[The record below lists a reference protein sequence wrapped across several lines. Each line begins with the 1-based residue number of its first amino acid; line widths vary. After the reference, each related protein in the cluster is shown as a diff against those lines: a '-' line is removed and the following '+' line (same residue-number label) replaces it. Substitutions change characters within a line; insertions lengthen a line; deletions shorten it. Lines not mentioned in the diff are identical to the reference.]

1 MPTLRKLSSGK
12 YQAIVRKQGYPTQYK
27 TFGKRKDA
35 LTWAVNAEQRLQDIE
50 LTGSCNDWMNQTLSD
65 AIDLYIDEKGQYL
78 KSHISTDRYRAEAL
92 RKALGMIKLVALS
105 PSVIQAYKDKRL
117 ATVSEGTARADL
129 GYLQRVINF
138 LRKDKQMS
146 LPDLFSHV
154 RLPGNGKPREAI
166 PNLQQLERLLS
177 LMPEDTKP
185 IAALAAETGMR
196 RGEILRLA
204 VKDVNLSGRS
214 LKINES
220 KNGTSRVI
228 PLSTKA
234 CQILADTMTRCR
246 GGITAKLFPV
256 SPYRVSRTFREAAD
270 SIGGFDWVFHSM
282 RHYACTR
289 FFEIGLQAIEVAA
302 ISGHKDMRMLQRY
315 THLSPTTLALKL
327 G

>member
-1 MPTLRKLSSGK
+1 MPTLRKLPSGK

-27 TFGKRKDA
+27 CFSKRKDA
-35 LTWAVNAEQRLQDIE
+35 LQWALNTEQRLESIE
-50 LTGSCNDWMNQTLSD
+50 LTGSCNDWLSLNLSD
-65 AIDLYIDEKGQYL
+65 AIDIYVNEHGQFL
-78 KSHISTDRYRAEAL
+78 KSYMTTDRYRAESL
-92 RKALGMIKLVALS
+92 RKALGNIRLPDLS
-105 PSVIQAYKDKRL
+105 PQMVQAYKDKRL
-117 ATVSEGTARADL
+117 AVVSEGTARADVAI
-129 GYLQRVINF
+129 LQRIINF

-166 PNLQQLERLLS
+166 PNLQQLEQLLS
-177 LMPEDTKP
+177 VMPDDTRP
-185 IAALAAETGMR
+185 VAALAAETGMR
-196 RGEILRLA
+196 RGEILRLS
-204 VKDVNLSGRS
+204 VKDINLSGRC
-214 LKINES
+214 LKINEA
-220 KNGTSRVI
+220 KNGTPRVI

-234 CQILADTMTRCR
+234 CQILADAMTRCR
-246 GGITAKLFPV
+246 GGITVRLFPI

-315 THLSPTTLALKL
+315 THLSPSTLAMKL

>member
-1 MPTLRKLSSGK
+1 MPTLRKLPSGK

-27 TFGKRKDA
+27 SFSKRKDA
-35 LTWAVNAEQRLQDIE
+35 LQWALNTELRLESIE
-50 LTGSCNDWMNQTLSD
+50 LTGSCNDWLSLDLSD
-65 AIDLYIDEKGQYL
+65 AINIYVNEHGQFL
-78 KSHISTDRYRAEAL
+78 KSYMTTDRYRAEAL
-92 RKALGMIKLVALS
+92 RKALGSIKLADLS
-105 PSVIQAYKDKRL
+105 PTIIQAYKDKRL
-117 ATVSEGTARADL
+117 AAVSEGTARADVAI
-129 GYLQRVINF
+129 LQRIINF

-166 PNLQQLERLLS
+166 PNLQQLEQLLS
-177 LMPEDTKP
+177 AMPDDTRP
-185 IAALAAETGMR
+185 VAALAAETGMR
-196 RGEILRLA
+196 RGEILRLS
-204 VKDVNLSGRS
+204 VKDINLSGRC
-214 LKINES
+214 LKINEA
-220 KNGTSRVI
+220 KNGTPRVI

-246 GGITAKLFPV
+246 GGITAKLFPI

-270 SIGGFDWVFHSM
+270 SLGGFDWVFHSM

-315 THLSPTTLALKL
+315 THLSPTTLAMKL